1 MNELFIRKKNM
12 EKVNLS
18 IPQDWSEISVG
29 TFMEF
34 ELLEKKDM
42 SNLDL
47 MVNIVSIFCD
57 KDSSDVEKLSI
68 QQLGNIM
75 TDLEWVTAKPLKNFY
90 QSWEHN
96 GIKYGFIPNLSAIKV
111 GEWIDLEQYMKAPV
125 QNLHKLLSILYRP
138 ITKINNGVNN
148 YEIEDY
154 DSNTA
159 KSRAELFYNW
169 MPIDLGYGVALF
181 FLSFVEELLVN
192 IRESSTKEM
201 KQIMEEMITKD

>member
-1 MNELFIRKKNM
+1 M
-12 EKVNLS
+12 EKVNIS

-29 TFMEF
+29 RFMEF
-34 ELLEKKDM
+34 ELLEKGEL

-47 MVNIVSIFCD
+47 MVQIVSIFCD
-57 KDSSDVEKLSI
+57 KDSSEIEKLSI
-68 QQLGNIM
+68 QQLGDVI

-90 QSWEHN
+90 QSWEYD
-96 GIKYGFIPNLSAIKV
+96 GIKYGFIPNLSSIKV

-138 ITKINNGVNN
+138 ITKIDKGVNN
-148 YEIEDY
+148 YQIEDY
-154 DSNTA
+154 DSNTS
-159 KSRAELFYNW
+159 KERANLFYNH

-192 IRESSTKEM
+192 IRVSSMKEM
-201 KQIMEEMITKD
+201 KETIMEMTMKD